1 MNSNIKI
8 MKTLMKIP
16 TTLDEDMESLLLLL
30 SITAQSDALPGQL
43 QQQPCKK
50 SKLARS
56 GNGTTSTAIMDIFL
70 VSQDSIHLEGQW
82 KSSLQICGICGMQW
96 TRCTSLHWR
105 QRRGRQSIVKINRKK
120 LRAKQLP
127 HASDSPFCQF
137 AQITQLPWVPSTN
150 KHVVK
155 KAENRQSWTRRKA
168 TRLVADLFPAQKWIG
183 YDNKTAVKIMD
194 DDNREGLCFFH
205 SHSHDKYMQS
215 RHYPRTWHKEYSSF
229 CTSWCH
235 SFWQDDQAS
244 RPGLQND
251 MSRIQHGR

>member
-137 AQITQLPWVPSTN
+137 AQITFVGPKYKQTCCEKSREPTIL
-150 KHVVK
+150 
-155 KAENRQSWTRRKA
+155 
-168 TRLVADLFPAQKWIG
+168 
-183 YDNKTAVKIMD
+183 NKTKGYTACCGSISGTKV
-194 DDNREGLCFFH
+194 NRI
-205 SHSHDKYMQS
+205 
-215 RHYPRTWHKEYSSF
+215 W
-229 CTSWCH
+229 
-235 SFWQDDQAS
+235 
-244 RPGLQND
+244 
-251 MSRIQHGR
+251 

>member
-1 MNSNIKI
+1 MNINIKI

-70 VSQDSIHLEGQW
+70 VSQDSIHLEGQR

-96 TRCTSLHWR
+96 TRCTSLHRR
-105 QRRGRQSIVKINRKK
+105 QRRGRQSIVKIIRKK

-127 HASDSPFCQF
+127 HASDRPFCQF
-137 AQITQLPWVPSTN
+137 AQITQLHRHGQFVGPKYKQTCREKSREPTILN
-150 KHVVK
+150 ETK
-155 KAENRQSWTRRKA
+155 
-168 TRLVADLFPAQKWIG
+168 G
-183 YDNKTAVKIMD
+183 YMACCGSISGTQVD
-194 DDNREGLCFFH
+194 
-205 SHSHDKYMQS
+205 
-215 RHYPRTWHKEYSSF
+215 
-229 CTSWCH
+229 
-235 SFWQDDQAS
+235 
-244 RPGLQND
+244 
-251 MSRIQHGR
+251 RIW